1 MDGGS
6 GPGPEPVM
14 TAGPSPAPELPP
26 EADPDVEPLPR
37 GGFRCRLCQVAA
49 ANRPS
54 LAEHLRGKKHQRLR
68 SLRAERRAQEQRSL
82 FVSGFARGTAAE
94 ELAAYFGA
102 FGEVAAVV
110 MDKEKVP
117 GTGGGTG
124 NREGAPRGADASP
137 PPAGRLRHRGAAG
150 GGEPGAG
157 VGAAPARLG
166 RSEPPRPAPGTKRF
180 RPPFAG
186 TRCPPGGPRCWA
198 AGAGVVPG
206 RRCERGRERSGSFAG
221 GPRRG
226 FGVPQGARGGPWG
239 TGRDVRWPAGFFG
252 ACGVSVGRRR
262 GFSPQ
267 VDAQMEQLVGLLELS
282 EGERR
287 LRHLLVTLFQE
298 VFSEFFPGC
307 AVLPF
312 GSSVNGFDAHGCDL
326 DLLLDLEP
334 TKSLQTS
341 ARGAPGAG
349 SSGDPGAEESI
360 LSDID
365 LASASPPEVLELVAA
380 VLRRCVPGVRRVRAV
395 PTARRPVVKFSHK
408 QSGLAG
414 DISIDN
420 RFWGHAGVA
429 EAPSFLSRGRVCP
442 PFCDTPVPTGWRC
455 TTRSSCGSVA
465 RRTSACGRWSTRC
478 GCGPSSR
485 AWRTRSPLVLPTVAR
500 LRELAGDE
508 DRVVVAG
515 WDCSFP
521 RDAALLEPSANSES
535 PSSLLAEFFRV
546 FGDFDFSGQVVSLRE
561 GRALPLP
568 EAGEPFKLGSLNLQ
582 DPFELSHNV
591 AANVNEK
598 TASRLG
604 RCCRAAAKYC
614 RSLQYCRKST
624 KGRGWGLARLFQPG
638 AVEPGAGAGSFLI
651 SIPVAATRPPEQLCE
666 EPGSCG
672 FKEICAAIAFVL
684 RDILQ
689 CGCAPGKPQKQV
701 GGSGAE
707 QSLPEDPALG
717 EEPPGDAAG
726 LEEEPL
732 QPPVGSKRPQ
742 PDGTDSAALPG
753 AKRPRVNG
761 PEEEEEVAASWSCAV
776 WHRVWTGRRRLRRQ
790 LLHGASPE
798 EPDGD
803 PLELEQKVSE
813 AIVQH
818 EGAARPPEPLL
829 RFEASARLVGGTQR
843 EPRVLLRLAPSPA
856 PGPLFRDFFHFL
868 QAFLPSALR
877 RHLGWGPGAAPQN

>member
-110 MDKEKVP
+110 MDKEKGAYAIVELREAASRERALAQPQHALAGRSLRVRPREQKDFARPSP
-117 GTGGGTG
+117 G
-124 NREGAPRGADASP
+124 RGARREA
-137 PPAGRLRHRGAAG
+137 L
-150 GGEPGAG
+150 GAG
-157 VGAAPARLG
+157 QLEQALCQAA
-166 RSEPPRPAPGTKRF
+166 
-180 RPPFAG
+180 
-186 TRCPPGGPRCWA
+186 
-198 AGAGVVPG
+198 
-206 RRCERGRERSGSFAG
+206 
-221 GPRRG
+221 
-226 FGVPQGARGGPWG
+226 
-239 TGRDVRWPAGFFG
+239 D
-252 ACGVSVGRRR
+252 
-262 GFSPQ
+262 

>member
-1 MDGGS
+1 M
-6 GPGPEPVM
+6 
-14 TAGPSPAPELPP
+14 
-26 EADPDVEPLPR
+26 
-37 GGFRCRLCQVAA
+37 
-49 ANRPS
+49 
-54 LAEHLRGKKHQRLR
+54 
-68 SLRAERRAQEQRSL
+68 
-82 FVSGFARGTAAE
+82 
-94 ELAAYFGA
+94 
-102 FGEVAAVV
+102 
-110 MDKEKVP
+110 
-117 GTGGGTG
+117 
-124 NREGAPRGADASP
+124 
-137 PPAGRLRHRGAAG
+137 
-150 GGEPGAG
+150 
-157 VGAAPARLG
+157 
-166 RSEPPRPAPGTKRF
+166 
-180 RPPFAG
+180 
-186 TRCPPGGPRCWA
+186 
-198 AGAGVVPG
+198 
-206 RRCERGRERSGSFAG
+206 
-221 GPRRG
+221 
-226 FGVPQGARGGPWG
+226 
-239 TGRDVRWPAGFFG
+239 
-252 ACGVSVGRRR
+252 
-262 GFSPQ
+262 
-267 VDAQMEQLVGLLELS
+267 
-282 EGERR
+282 
-287 LRHLLVTLFQE
+287 
-298 VFSEFFPGC
+298 
-307 AVLPF
+307 
-312 GSSVNGFDAHGCDL
+312 
-326 DLLLDLEP
+326 
-334 TKSLQTS
+334 
-341 ARGAPGAG
+341 
-349 SSGDPGAEESI
+349 
-360 LSDID
+360 
-365 LASASPPEVLELVAA
+365 
-380 VLRRCVPGVRRVRAV
+380 
-395 PTARRPVVKFSHK
+395 
-408 QSGLAG
+408 
-414 DISIDN
+414 
-420 RFWGHAGVA
+420 
-429 EAPSFLSRGRVCP
+429 
-442 PFCDTPVPTGWRC
+442 
-455 TTRSSCGSVA
+455 
-465 RRTSACGRWSTRC
+465 
-478 GCGPSSR
+478 
-485 AWRTRSPLVLPTVAR
+485 
-500 LRELAGDE
+500 
-508 DRVVVAG
+508 VAG

-535 PSSLLAEFFRV
+535 PSELSGTGPGEGGGAEDPGAALTACLPPPGSLLAEFFRV

-651 SIPVAATRPPEQLCE
+651 SIPLAATRPPEQLCE
-666 EPGSCG
+666 EPGGCG

-684 RDILQ
+684 RDVLQ

-732 QPPVGSKRPQ
+732 QTPVGSKRPQ
-742 PDGTDSAALPG
+742 PEGTDSAALPG
-753 AKRPRVNG
+753 TKRPRVNG
-761 PEEEEEVAASWSCAV
+761 PEEEEEEEVAASWSCAV

-829 RFEASARLVGGTQR
+829 RFEASARLAGGTQR

-877 RHLGWGPGAAPQN
+877 RHLGWGPGAAPQS

>member
-110 MDKEKVP
+110 MDKEKGAYAIVELREAASRERALAQPQHALAGRSLRVRPREQKDFARPSP
-117 GTGGGTG
+117 G
-124 NREGAPRGADASP
+124 RGARREA
-137 PPAGRLRHRGAAG
+137 L
-150 GGEPGAG
+150 GAG
-157 VGAAPARLG
+157 QLEQALCQAA
-166 RSEPPRPAPGTKRF
+166 
-180 RPPFAG
+180 
-186 TRCPPGGPRCWA
+186 
-198 AGAGVVPG
+198 
-206 RRCERGRERSGSFAG
+206 
-221 GPRRG
+221 
-226 FGVPQGARGGPWG
+226 
-239 TGRDVRWPAGFFG
+239 D
-252 ACGVSVGRRR
+252 
-262 GFSPQ
+262 

-420 RFWGHAGVA
+420 RLALHNTQFLRLCGEADKRVRPLVYAVRLWAKQQGLAGNPAGGGPLLTNYALTLLVLF
-429 EAPSFLSRGRVCP
+429 FLQ
-442 PFCDTPVPTGWRC
+442 
-455 TTRSSCGSVA
+455 
-465 RRTSACGRWSTRC
+465 
-478 GCGPSSR
+478 
-485 AWRTRSPLVLPTVAR
+485 TRSPLVLPTVAR

>member
-110 MDKEKVP
+110 MDKEKGAYAIVELREAASRERALAQPQHALAGRSLRVRPREQKDFARPSP
-117 GTGGGTG
+117 G
-124 NREGAPRGADASP
+124 RGARREA
-137 PPAGRLRHRGAAG
+137 L
-150 GGEPGAG
+150 GAG
-157 VGAAPARLG
+157 QLEQALCQAA
-166 RSEPPRPAPGTKRF
+166 
-180 RPPFAG
+180 
-186 TRCPPGGPRCWA
+186 
-198 AGAGVVPG
+198 
-206 RRCERGRERSGSFAG
+206 
-221 GPRRG
+221 
-226 FGVPQGARGGPWG
+226 
-239 TGRDVRWPAGFFG
+239 D
-252 ACGVSVGRRR
+252 
-262 GFSPQ
+262 

-485 AWRTRSPLVLPTVAR
+485 AWRVSVAGGSAGSLAGGVHAWGRSDAVPPSGNPAGGGPLLTNYALTLLVLFFLQTRSPLVLPTVAR